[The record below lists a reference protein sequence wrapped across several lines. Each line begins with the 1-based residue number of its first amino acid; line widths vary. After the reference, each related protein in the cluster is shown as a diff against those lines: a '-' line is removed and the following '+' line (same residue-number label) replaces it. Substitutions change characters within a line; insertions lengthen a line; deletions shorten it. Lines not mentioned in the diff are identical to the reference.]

1 MNRDP
6 HFPTD
11 NDAVER
17 EWQRQER
24 AMQQE
29 RAGLDP
35 AAAEPGLQAYRQI
48 ARALAEPPQ
57 AQLPADFARRTARK
71 VERTATAERTDGG
84 RFEQWLV
91 VLLLGVFALAGVIVA
106 AMYGRAWLPS
116 VDDGISVTLLTNRW
130 LLALAVC
137 LGCSGLLGHWQ
148 PGTRRRG

>member
-1 MNRDP
+1 MNHGP
-6 HFPTD
+6 HFPIG
-11 NDAVER
+11 NDAAER

-24 AMQQE
+24 AMQNE

-35 AAAEPGLQAYRQI
+35 AAGEPGLHAYRQI

-57 AQLPADFARRTARK
+57 AQLPADFARRTACQ
-71 VERTATAERTDGG
+71 VERAAARRADGG
-84 RFEQWLV
+84 RFEQRL
-91 VLLLGVFALAGVIVA
+91 VLLLLAVFALAGVVVA
-106 AMYGRAWLPS
+106 AMYGRAWLPP

-148 PGTRRRG
+148 PGSRRRG